1 MNKTIMLAAGGSG
14 GHLFPA
20 FALAEELTRRGYEV
34 DLATD
39 TRGIQYNVEFPGR
52 DIHQIPSA
60 TTTSRSPVALTKTA
74 LTLAGGVRRANK
86 IIGEVHPAAVIGF
99 GGYPSF
105 PPIVA
110 AALRSI
116 PTALHEQNAILGRA
130 NRMLAGRVSAIATSF
145 ENVKFVEGELLKKVR
160 LTGNP
165 VRAIVAESAARE
177 YRAPMPG
184 EPIHLLVFGGSQGA
198 RFFSDFVPPG
208 VVNLPEDIRSRLFVV
223 QQCREEDI
231 ERVRA
236 IYADGGISAT
246 CRTFFEDLPRWIGEA
261 HLVIGRGG
269 ATTIAELTAIGCPA
283 VLVPLPHS
291 LDNDQLEN
299 ATRLADAG
307 AAWCIEQSDLTPDR
321 LTDGLAGVFAA
332 PEELNNAAAA
342 ARALGRL
349 DAVGNL
355 SDLVEQ
361 LAAGEFR
368 H

>member
-20 FALAEELTRRGYEV
+20 FALAEELGRRGYDV

-39 TRGIQYNVEFPGR
+39 SRADQYDIEFPGR

-60 TTTSRSPVALTKTA
+60 TTTSRSPIALTKTA
-74 LTLAGGVRRANK
+74 LTLAGGVRKAHK
-86 IIGEVHPAAVIGF
+86 IIGEVRPDAVIGF

-116 PTALHEQNAILGRA
+116 PTALHEQNAVLGRA
-130 NRMLAGRVSAIATSF
+130 NRMLAGRVNAIATSF
-145 ENVKFVEGELLKKVR
+145 EEVKFVEGDMKMKVR
-160 LTGNP
+160 FTGNP
-165 VRAIVAESAARE
+165 VRAIVVESAARQ
-177 YRAPMPG
+177 YRAPGPG
-184 EPIHLLVFGGSQGA
+184 DPIHLLIFGGSQGA

-208 VVNLPEDIRSRLFVV
+208 VVNLPADIRSRLYVM
-223 QQCREEDI
+223 QQCRPEDI
-231 ERVRA
+231 DRVRA
-236 IYADGGISAT
+236 IYADGGLNAT
-246 CRTFFEDLPRWIGEA
+246 CETFFDDLPRWIGEA

-269 ATTIAELTAIGCPA
+269 ATTIAELTAIGCPS

-332 PEELNNAAAA
+332 PDELQSAAAA

-355 SDLVEQ
+355 ADLVEQ
-361 LAAGEFR
+361 LAAGKTGR
-368 H
+368 